1 MEACDHHL
9 LGQVLPLLSHTNE
22 AKEMN
27 PSTMLKHSY
36 FLSVSSEQAE
46 VKEMDSKLII
56 PLRAGEG
63 NNRHLMVQPDE
74 NVADKRSSVN
84 SKDRRTNIQMQVR
97 IRTEEDGCL
106 LTCRAKL

>member
-22 AKEMN
+22 AKEIN

-74 NVADKRSSVN
+74 NVDDKRSSVN
-84 SKDRRTNIQMQVR
+84 SKRQSNKYSNAGKNSDRR
-97 IRTEEDGCL
+97 GWL
-106 LTCRAKL
+106 FAHL

>member
-1 MEACDHHL
+1 MCDHHL
-9 LGQVLPLLSHTNE
+9 LSQVLPLLSDTNQ

-27 PSTMLKHSY
+27 PSTVLKQSY

-46 VKEMDSKLII
+46 AKEMDSKLII

-63 NNRHLMVQPDE
+63 NNCHLMVQPDE

-84 SKDRRTNIQMQVR
+84 SKRPSNKYSNANKNLD
-97 IRTEEDGCL
+97 
-106 LTCRAKL
+106 

>member
-1 MEACDHHL
+1 MKACDHHL

-63 NNRHLMVQPDE
+63 NNRHLMVQPNE

-84 SKDRRTNIQMQVR
+84 SKRQSNKYSNAGKNSD
-97 IRTEEDGCL
+97 
-106 LTCRAKL
+106 